1 MTPLAR
7 LIGSFEDP
15 PQPFP
20 PQQQCCLSH
29 GKQKLGTL
37 MPICP
42 TVDPRLRL
50 GQVAFSSD
58 ACRFNS
64 KSYLYSTLYCHCRN
78 RLPFLLGI
86 HSLHFTLPSRFHQ
99 EFTRSSLRFVCMVSV
114 RDHILAVVGDKIQH
128 SLAKI
133 CKGRSIIPGTAK
145 AEGGLFMDYSILSR
159 GCGGVSRRMVHRWE
173 TQCSG

>member
-1 MTPLAR
+1 MAPLAR

-37 MPICP
+37 MPIYP

-58 ACRFNS
+58 ACRFSS
-64 KSYLYSTLYCHCRN
+64 KSYLYSTLYRHCRN

-99 EFTRSSLRFVCMVSV
+99 EFARSSLCFVCMVSV
-114 RDHILAVVGDKIQH
+114 REHILAVVGDKIPI

-133 CKGRSIIPGTAK
+133 CKGRSVIPGTAK
-145 AEGGLFMDYSILSR
+145 VEGGLFMDHSILSR

-173 TQCSG
+173 TQCSD